1 MKYNEQTISTEIKY
15 EGSIIKVRRDEVE
28 LCNGK
33 TASRDIVEHP
43 GGVCVVAQKD
53 NGKIIMVKQFRK
65 PFEEEIWEIPAGK
78 LNYGEDHYSCG
89 LRELEEETGYKA
101 GKFIYLSGTYP
112 TPGYCNEIIHI
123 YYATDLISG
132 ETHPDEDE
140 FLDIAEFTE
149 EEILDMIV
157 SGKIKDTKTIAGIL
171 LVKEFKQR
179 GKI

>member
-1 MKYNEQTISTEIKY
+1 
-15 EGSIIKVRRDEVE
+15 
-28 LCNGK
+28 
-33 TASRDIVEHP
+33 
-43 GGVCVVAQKD
+43 
-53 NGKIIMVKQFRK
+53 MVKQFRK

-112 TPGYCNEIIHI
+112 TPGYCNEIIRI

-149 EEILDMIV
+149 EEILDMIL